1 MQSGNSN
8 IRFRRIKNVLK
19 RDKSNGFLPIGFT
32 KTQVFVTTIKNIK
45 PVVYLKTLLNTNLN
59 LSAILL
65 DDVTSAVFWHGNVH
79 SPNEIY
85 SYTPIRILANRIWPC
100 YLRPNS
106 TYVTYVGI
114 CLLNWSSFWKIT
126 RLFETS

>member
-19 RDKSNGFLPIGFT
+19 RDKSNGFRPIGVT
-32 KTQVFVTTIKNIK
+32 KTQVLMTTIKNIM

-65 DDVTSAVFWHGNVH
+65 DDVTSAVF
-79 SPNEIY
+79 
-85 SYTPIRILANRIWPC
+85 
-100 YLRPNS
+100 
-106 TYVTYVGI
+106 
-114 CLLNWSSFWKIT
+114 
-126 RLFETS
+126 